1 MIVVGCV
8 SCPSNARVPLPASSS
23 ITTDS
28 FPAGKTASPLLASS
42 RQPSFNGCIGFPGSS
57 GLAPNKT
64 TEPCST
70 LILAISFDQSCML
83 VPLLFVPV
91 TSTSAVPVT
100 LVPTSGPHT
109 VVFPVVIRSKLSITK
124 FTFST
129 VLVLD
134 ELASPLPVA

>member
-1 MIVVGCV
+1 
-8 SCPSNARVPLPASSS
+8 
-23 ITTDS
+23 
-28 FPAGKTASPLLASS
+28 
-42 RQPSFNGCIGFPGSS
+42 
-57 GLAPNKT
+57 
-64 TEPCST
+64 
-70 LILAISFDQSCML
+70 ML
-83 VPLLFVPV
+83 VSLLFVPV

-134 ELASPLPVA
+134 ELVSPLPVA